1 MKVCVSPGC
10 QRGDVGRTNTDV
22 QVDVGHPSG
31 LHRLALGHALQ
42 TLLLSADASSQSLRA
57 NFGGNDPRAQ
67 IAYSRDGEHQFDSG
81 AKGLNARV
89 HLPIKGADGQLEGI
103 DLLKMQL
110 QQKPMMRHDP
120 AVQRLAQF
128 SEASQSAKARRPLVV
143 VSNVLTSRL
152 TIPFTIWRTQATTV
166 SLCTSRPAREDEELP
181 CSLLTR
187 RRRGTPVNEI

>member
-1 MKVCVSPGC
+1 MP
-10 QRGDVGRTNTDV
+10 
-22 QVDVGHPSG
+22 PP
-31 LHRLALGHALQ
+31 A
-42 TLLLSADASSQSLRA
+42 ASSTGVFLH
-57 NFGGNDPRAQ
+57 
-67 IAYSRDGEHQFDSG
+67 SRHFWGKDRP
-81 AKGLNARV
+81 ARV

-166 SLCTSRPAREDEELP
+166 SLCTSRPAQ
-181 CSLLTR
+181 
-187 RRRGTPVNEI
+187 